1 MILKSI
7 HLVEDSL
14 INTFSCGNKDLD
26 KFFKKYAKDNDTA
39 GYGKTFVLFDEEKL
53 VGFFTLCSAQIRF
66 DSFPYS
72 FEENLPKY
80 PIPAIRIARL
90 AVDAKMQKKGYGKEL
105 LKEAFYKIVNASQTI
120 GIKIVV
126 VDAKESSKS
135 FYEKY
140 GFIKLVD
147 DRLTYCIHIQ
157 TIIDAT
163 NANKK

>member
-26 KFFKKYAKDNDTA
+26 KFFKKHAKDNDAA

-53 VGFFTLCSAQIRF
+53 VGFFTLCSAQIRS

-72 FEENLPKY
+72 FEENCPKY

-105 LKEAFYKIVNASQTI
+105 LKEAFYKNVNASQTI

-163 NANKK
+163 NAHKK

>member
-1 MILKSI
+1 
-7 HLVEDSL
+7 
-14 INTFSCGNKDLD
+14 
-26 KFFKKYAKDNDTA
+26 
-39 GYGKTFVLFDEEKL
+39 
-53 VGFFTLCSAQIRF
+53 
-66 DSFPYS
+66 
-72 FEENLPKY
+72 
-80 PIPAIRIARL
+80 
-90 AVDAKMQKKGYGKEL
+90 MQKKGYGNEL

-147 DRLTYCIHIQ
+147 EKLTYCIHIQ
-157 TIIDAT
+157 TIIDAM